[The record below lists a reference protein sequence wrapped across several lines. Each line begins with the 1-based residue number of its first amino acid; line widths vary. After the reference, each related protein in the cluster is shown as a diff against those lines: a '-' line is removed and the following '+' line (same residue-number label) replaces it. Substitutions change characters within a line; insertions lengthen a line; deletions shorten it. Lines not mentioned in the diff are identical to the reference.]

1 LNVYGEICSPV
12 ISGFL
17 FNKIPVITRVFG
29 LFISVIKE
37 HPVNCFSSPRTDDTP
52 HTRPRRGGGGAA
64 GRPWTCDNNSPVDT

>member
-1 LNVYGEICSPV
+1 V

-17 FNKIPVITRVFG
+17 FNKIPVITRVSV
-29 LFISVIKE
+29 LFISAIKKQ
-37 HPVNCFSSPRTDDTP
+37 PVPVFYSYSRTDDAP